1 MTFQC
6 EFIVQTKMKELSLIV
21 IILHSMILRG
31 TADQQVRNSFAQL
44 HLKLV
49 SNSKNDVNI
58 LEIQCEF
65 VTKRLL

>member
-21 IILHSMILRG
+21 IILHLMILRG
-31 TADQQVRNSFAQL
+31 SADQQVRNSFAQL
-44 HLKLV
+44 YLKLV
-49 SNSKNDVNI
+49 SNSKNDANI

-65 VTKRLL
+65 VTKSLL